1 MMSIVTNATNY
12 ASSQR
17 QLQQQGG
24 VMKIVLWILGIIIVA
39 VALALF
45 FTRGLGEA
53 AREQLSAIKAGD
65 LQAAYSMTS
74 KAFQEATSFD
84 KFKKVVETT
93 SVLSNYADATFT
105 ERKVENGIGY
115 LKGTIKSS
123 DGAKM
128 QIEYQLVK
136 ENDNWKIQAFR
147 LSPVG
152 ISQDQV
158 NQEQASQTQN

>member
-1 MMSIVTNATNY
+1 MSIVNGSTNY

-17 QLQQQGG
+17 QLQQKGG
-24 VMKIVLWILGIIIVA
+24 IMKVLLWIIGIIVVA
-39 VALALF
+39 IALALF

-74 KAFQEATSFD
+74 KAFQEATTFD
-84 KFKKVVETT
+84 RFKKVVEANA
-93 SVLSNYADATFT
+93 VLVHYSDATFT
-105 ERKVENGIGY
+105 ERRIENGVGY
-115 LKGTIKSS
+115 LKGTIKST
-123 DGAKM
+123 DGAQM

-136 ENDNWKIQAFR
+136 EDDKWKIQAFR

-152 ISQDQV
+152 IDQP
-158 NQEQASQTQN
+158 QN

>member
-1 MMSIVTNATNY
+1 MMSIVNSTTNY

-24 VMKIVLWILGIIIVA
+24 IMKVLLWILGIIILA

-74 KAFQEATSFD
+74 KAFQEATPFD
-84 KFKKVVETT
+84 EFKKVVEAS
-93 SVLSNYADATFT
+93 SVLSNYSDATFT
-105 ERKVENGIGY
+105 ERKVENGVGY

-123 DGAKM
+123 DGGQM

-136 ENDNWKIQAFR
+136 ENDKWKIQAFR

-158 NQEQASQTQN
+158 GQDQSSQSQN